1 MKYIRLTVRI
11 LIALTF
17 PAIAFVVGIYLP
29 LSVDWLIRGDPGMPG
44 GAALILLGMPLGVI
58 GAILAGLF
66 SFSKFPVWKQNS
78 K

>member
-1 MKYIRLTVRI
+1 VKYIRLTARI
-11 LIALTF
+11 VIALAF
-17 PAIAFVVGIYLP
+17 AAIAFVIGTYLP

-44 GAALILLGMPLGVI
+44 GAALVMLGMPLGVV

-66 SFSKFPVWKQNS
+66 LFVKFPVWKQNS

>member
-1 MKYIRLTVRI
+1 

-17 PAIAFVVGIYLP
+17 AAIAFVIDIYLP

-44 GAALILLGMPLGVI
+44 GAALVILGMPLDIV

-66 SFSKFPVWKQNS
+66 AFLKFPAWYQNS
-78 K
+78 R